1 MVTSKDVFAKRKE
14 GQLDE
19 AYSMALQ
26 LMNATNPD
34 DWDIKAFGWCLIDL
48 IKREANTGNQRNLNH
63 YKQQLESITGPA
75 LDEVLAKG
83 KDYALSLCNPNAAK
97 IREAAQLSRN
107 GQYEQSIAIY
117 KQLIDAGETDQNVAT
132 SLAWDIYK
140 RSKEL
145 LAQSPVIFGKIK
157 LYLKW
162 YLMLNV
168 EKPSVLHSL
177 ILQIANK
184 CASENNFDMLAFSRY
199 WGLENLRDEDFES
212 FKTDDGSTIP
222 SLAERVFIQAAK
234 DGISKNDSAELTQ
247 FLPVLE
253 TAIKRLPDSI
263 WLIQNKVKILLC
275 LHRSDEALKSAMVV
289 VKEKSRDYWA
299 WELLGDIFLQSDSN
313 IAFACYCKA
322 LTCNS
327 DINFTSKVRL
337 KLVSLL
343 IEKEQFAEA
352 KYEVSTIKLFRE
364 NASQK
369 VPEKISE
376 YASSEWYET
385 VEANE
390 TNHQLYNKYVGQA
403 EELLYSDIPWA
414 NANLGERFALKDK
427 PGRFK
432 RKVYVNTGDKCIEIS
447 VPETRFKFDDLAIGS
462 GLQIKG
468 EFDSEGRYQIY
479 AIAHRESESVWDVI
493 PEKIGVVD
501 HINRSKRLFHFVVDK
516 TCDGIIRFDCD
527 SAGYKEGDSIA
538 LKLAEFTNKR
548 GKRFTVISH
557 AQSVQ
562 QPSSDVMQYF
572 TEDVRVENGMG
583 FTTNGIFIPP
593 PLISKY
599 GINDDDSVSGLAIIN
614 FNEKRGVWGWKAFR
628 IESVGQE
635 DL

>member
-263 WLIQNKVKILLC
+263 WLIQ
-275 LHRSDEALKSAMVV
+275 
-289 VKEKSRDYWA
+289 
-299 WELLGDIFLQSDSN
+299 QS
-313 IAFACYCKA
+313 
-322 LTCNS
+322 
-327 DINFTSKVRL
+327 
-337 KLVSLL
+337 
-343 IEKEQFAEA
+343 
-352 KYEVSTIKLFRE
+352 
-364 NASQK
+364 
-369 VPEKISE
+369 
-376 YASSEWYET
+376 
-385 VEANE
+385 
-390 TNHQLYNKYVGQA
+390 
-403 EELLYSDIPWA
+403 
-414 NANLGERFALKDK
+414 
-427 PGRFK
+427 
-432 RKVYVNTGDKCIEIS
+432 
-447 VPETRFKFDDLAIGS
+447 
-462 GLQIKG
+462 
-468 EFDSEGRYQIY
+468 
-479 AIAHRESESVWDVI
+479 
-493 PEKIGVVD
+493 
-501 HINRSKRLFHFVVDK
+501 
-516 TCDGIIRFDCD
+516 
-527 SAGYKEGDSIA
+527 
-538 LKLAEFTNKR
+538 
-548 GKRFTVISH
+548 
-557 AQSVQ
+557 
-562 QPSSDVMQYF
+562 
-572 TEDVRVENGMG
+572 
-583 FTTNGIFIPP
+583 
-593 PLISKY
+593 
-599 GINDDDSVSGLAIIN
+599 
-614 FNEKRGVWGWKAFR
+614 
-628 IESVGQE
+628 
-635 DL
+635 

>member
-26 LMNATNPD
+26 LMNAPNPD

-48 IKREANTGNQRNLNH
+48 IKREANSGNPQYLNH

-83 KDYALSLCNPNAAK
+83 KEYALSLCNPNAAK
-97 IREAAQLSRN
+97 IREATQLSKN

-117 KQLIDAGETDQNVAT
+117 KQLIDTGETDQNVAT

-157 LYLKW
+157 QYLKW

-168 EKPSVLHSL
+168 EKPSLLHSL

-212 FKTDDGSTIP
+212 FKTDDGTTIP

-234 DGISKNDSAELTQ
+234 DGISKNDSTELTQ
-247 FLPVLE
+247 FLPLLE
-253 TAIKRLPDSI
+253 TAIKRLPESI

-275 LHRSDEALKSAMVV
+275 LNRSDEAHKSAMVV

-299 WELLGDIFLQSDSN
+299 WELIGDIFLQSDPQT
-313 IAFACYCKA
+313 AFACYCKA
-322 LTCNS
+322 LTCNN

-337 KLVSLL
+337 KLVGLL
-343 IEKEQFAEA
+343 IEKKQFAEA
-352 KYEVSTIKLFRE
+352 KHEVSTIKVFRE

-369 VPEKISE
+369 VPDEVSK
-376 YASSEWYET
+376 YASSEWFST
-385 VEANE
+385 TEATE
-390 TNHQLYNKYVGQA
+390 TNQKLYNQYAGQA
-403 EELLYSDIPWA
+403 EELLYSDISWT
-414 NANLGERFALKDK
+414 NANLGERFPLKDK
-427 PGRFK
+427 PGKFK
-432 RKVYVNTGDKCIEIS
+432 RKLYVNTGNKCIETS
-447 VPETRFKFDDLAIGS
+447 VPNTRFRFDNLAIGC
-462 GLQIKG
+462 GLQVKG
-468 EFDSEGRYQIY
+468 EFDSEGRFQVY
-479 AIAHRESESVWDVI
+479 AIAQRESESDWDAI
-493 PEKIGVVD
+493 PEQIGVVD
-501 HINRSKRLFHFVVDK
+501 HINRNKRLFHFIVDK
-516 TCDGIIRFDCD
+516 TCDGVIRFDGD

-548 GKRFTVISH
+548 EKRYSVLSH
-557 AQSVQ
+557 SKTVQ
-562 QPSSDVMQYF
+562 QPSSNVMQHF
-572 TEDVRVENGMG
+572 TEDVRVDNGMG
-583 FTTNGIFIPP
+583 FTTSGIFIPP
-593 PLISKY
+593 PLISQY
-599 GINDDDSVSGLAIIN
+599 GIKDDDLVSGLAIIN
-614 FNEKRGVWGWKAFR
+614 FNEKRGVWGWKAFD
-628 IESVGQE
+628 IKSVEQG